1 MALFGLLI
9 NSLLQST
16 VKAPGGLPSLD
27 QGTIQL
33 FPYCV
38 VCFGN
43 CFPGKAS
50 CEVMRLIYDKRL
62 FNYGK
67 RDLKGGE
74 TRLGGS
80 KKVNNLHCMIR
91 IFNAANII

>member
-1 MALFGLLI
+1 
-9 NSLLQST
+9 
-16 VKAPGGLPSLD
+16 
-27 QGTIQL
+27 
-33 FPYCV
+33 
-38 VCFGN
+38 
-43 CFPGKAS
+43 
-50 CEVMRLIYDKRL
+50 MRLIYDKRL

-80 KKVNNLHCMIR
+80 KKVNNLLCMIR